1 MKDCSTK
8 KTKAVRKW
16 EATAEQELRP
26 AGTRGSRLVAPHQ
39 SRRSGGKAEDPQA
52 TATDPAS
59 APWGLRVMRMQWPP
73 TPSPG
78 ARLARLGGQSSHVC
92 PLPAGSLTGNS
103 DRLNPEPVV
112 SSLSASLSLERYKVP
127 FLKNFILS
135 PWLSGSAWVWEGW
148 AQGLR
153 FPPGTLDPALVSCP
167 RPGPQT
173 PSCPL

>member
-1 MKDCSTK
+1 MVWGFLPNKLKKKSCKIPAHDLEKQTPPRKQCCPKQEWGGRTLAGVGIHFLKDCSIK

-59 APWGLRVMRMQWPP
+59 APWGPRVMRMQWPP

-78 ARLARLGGQSSHVC
+78 ARLARLGGPV
-92 PLPAGSLTGNS
+92 LT
-103 DRLNPEPVV
+103 RV
-112 SSLSASLSLERYKVP
+112 SSTC
-127 FLKNFILS
+127 
-135 PWLSGSAWVWEGW
+135 WLSHRE
-148 AQGLR
+148 Q
-153 FPPGTLDPALVSCP
+153 
-167 RPGPQT
+167 
-173 PSCPL
+173 